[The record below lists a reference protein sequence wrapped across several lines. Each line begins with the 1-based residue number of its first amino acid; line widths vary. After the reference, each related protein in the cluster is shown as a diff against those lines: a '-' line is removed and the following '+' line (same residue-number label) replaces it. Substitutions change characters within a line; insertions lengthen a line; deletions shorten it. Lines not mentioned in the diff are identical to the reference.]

1 MDLLIRLL
9 LGTRWVLVFLI
20 VVVPITALGAP
31 LFPIRI
37 GGDGPDDDALN
48 IHVGAVFDEGMN
60 EPAVFVQ
67 TIVAVIVF
75 AFAIYAIGQMLGVLR
90 NVRAGNS
97 FVRDNGTRLR
107 RIGFGGIAA
116 QLSIYAVWIAALVI
130 EAAGAVRFD
139 GLTIELNFAPW
150 IGVLMAFALAAVFR
164 DGAELKEEQDLTV

>member
-9 LGTRWVLVFLI
+9 VWTRWVLVLLL
-20 VVVPITALGAP
+20 VVVPVTALGAP

-37 GGDGPDDDALN
+37 GGDGPEDDALN
-48 IHVGAVFDEGMN
+48 IHVGAVFDDGMN
-60 EPAVFVQ
+60 QAAVYAQ
-67 TIVAVIVF
+67 TIVAVIIFV
-75 AFAIYAIGQMLGVLR
+75 FAIYAIGQMLGVLR

-107 RIGFGGIAA
+107 RIGFAGIAA
-116 QLSIYAVWIAALVI
+116 QLSIYAVWAGAVI
-130 EAAGAVRFD
+130 LEAAGGVRFD
-139 GLTIELNFAPW
+139 GLMIEINFAPW